1 VRQNSACAL
10 KFLCWQSS
18 RLKSLLAALA
28 VWGGL
33 SFSVPVSSPA
43 LAEEPAEFFRGKT
56 VTIFVAVGPGA
67 YDLYARVL
75 AQHMA
80 QHIPGQPNVIVN
92 NMPGGG
98 GIVAANYIAN
108 IAPKNGTALLV
119 PLKLLAMTQ
128 MLEPANVK
136 YDAAQFNWIGSMVDA
151 PGVIMV
157 WNNAPGTTMAD
168 AQRTELMLGST
179 GAGAETMIFP
189 TVINTV
195 LGTKFKII
203 SGFKGM
209 GDIFLA
215 IERGEIHGVSTV
227 YGSIAGLKPDWL
239 ADKKLRF
246 ITQVTMQRTKELP
259 DTPSVVEL
267 GRTADER
274 ATLEFLTLS
283 NSLGRAITAPAGV
296 PEDRVAA
303 LRKAFDTTV
312 NSKAYIDDAKS
323 KGMEINPIQGA
334 VIQRDVKRHIE
345 TPAALVARV
354 KAALVAAGGGKPGG
368 K

>member
-1 VRQNSACAL
+1 MVLNFTQAAM
-10 KFLCWQSS
+10 
-18 RLKSLLAALA
+18 AALA
-28 VWGGL
+28 GL
-33 SFSVPVSSPA
+33 VFSGAAS
-43 LAEEPAEFFRGKT
+43 LAHAEDTAEFFRGKT
-56 VTIFVAVGPGA
+56 VTIHVAVGPGA

-80 QHIPGQPNVIVN
+80 QNIPGQPNLIVN

-98 GIVAANYIAN
+98 GIIAANYIAN

-119 PLKLLAMTQ
+119 PLKLVAMTQ

-136 YDAAQFNWIGSMVDA
+136 YDAGQFNWIGSMVDA

-157 WNNAPGTTMAD
+157 WNGAPGATFAD
-168 AQRTELMLGST
+168 ARRMELVLGST
-179 GAGAETMIFP
+179 GAGAETTIFP
-189 TVINTV
+189 TVINSV

-239 ADKKLRF
+239 ADGKLRF
-246 ITQVTMQRTKELP
+246 ITQVTSQRTKELAH
-259 DTPSVVEL
+259 TPAVIEFAS
-267 GRTADER
+267 TADER

-296 PEDRVAA
+296 PAERVAA

-312 NSKAYIDDAKS
+312 RSKAYIDDATS
-323 KGMEINPIQGA
+323 KGMELNPIPGA
-334 VIQRDVKRHIE
+334 DIQRDVKRHIE
-345 TPAALVARV
+345 TPAALVAKV
-354 KAALVAAGGGKPGG
+354 KAALAAAGGGK
-368 K
+368 

>member
-1 VRQNSACAL
+1 M
-10 KFLCWQSS
+10 
-18 RLKSLLAALA
+18 AALA
-28 VWGGL
+28 GL
-33 SFSVPVSSPA
+33 VFSGAAS
-43 LAEEPAEFFRGKT
+43 LAHAEDTAEFFRGKT
-56 VTIFVAVGPGA
+56 VTINVAVGPGA

-80 QHIPGQPNVIVN
+80 QNIPGQPNLIVN

-98 GIVAANYIAN
+98 GIIAANYIAN

-119 PLKLLAMTQ
+119 PLKLVAMTQ

-136 YDAAQFNWIGSMVDA
+136 YDAGQFNWIGSMVDA

-157 WNNAPGTTMAD
+157 WNGAPGSTFAD
-168 AQRTELMLGST
+168 ARRMELVLGST

-189 TVINTV
+189 TVINNV

-239 ADKKLRF
+239 ADGKLRF
-246 ITQVTMQRTKELP
+246 ITQVTSQRTKELA
-259 DTPSVVEL
+259 DTPAVVEFAN
-267 GRTADER
+267 TADER

-303 LRKAFDTTV
+303 LRKAFDATV
-312 NSKAYIDDAKS
+312 HSKAFIDDARS
-323 KGMEINPIQGA
+323 KGMDLNPIAG
-334 VIQRDVKRHIE
+334 VDIQRDVKRHIE
-345 TPAALVARV
+345 TPKELVAKV
-354 KAALVAAGGGKPGG
+354 KAALASAGGGK
-368 K
+368 

>member
-1 VRQNSACAL
+1 MIVDANNTLDATTECPVPIRSM
-10 KFLCWQSS
+10 
-18 RLKSLLAALA
+18 LA
-28 VWGGL
+28 VAATLAGFLL
-33 SFSVPVSSPA
+33 SAVGSFARAEDPA
-43 LAEEPAEFFRGKT
+43 DFFRGKT
-56 VTIFVAVGPGA
+56 VTIYVAVGPGA

-75 AQHMA
+75 AQYMA
-80 QHIPGQPNVIVN
+80 QHIPGQPNLIVN

-98 GIVAANYIAN
+98 GILAANYIAN

-119 PLKLLAMTQ
+119 PLKLVAMTQ
-128 MLEPANVK
+128 MLEPTNVK
-136 YDAAQFNWIGSMVDA
+136 YDAGKFNWIGSMVDA

-157 WNNAPGTTMAD
+157 WHGSPGTTFAD
-168 AQRTELMLGST
+168 ARKMELMLGST

-189 TVINTV
+189 TVINNV
-195 LGTKFKII
+195 LATKFKII

-246 ITQVTMQRTKELP
+246 ITQVTSQRTRELP
-259 DTPSVVEL
+259 DTPAIVEL
-267 GRTADER
+267 GNTADER

-323 KGMEINPIQGA
+323 KGMDINPIPG
-334 VIQRDVKRHIE
+334 VDIQRDVKRHIE
-345 TPAALVARV
+345 TPKELVAKV
-354 KAALVAAGGGKPGG
+354 KAALAAASGGK
-368 K
+368 